1 MTEVLNRLEKT
12 LQKQVADEDLRV
24 ISNLVYTEEDIVT
37 IESEFKNLILGYSLN
52 SSANENK
59 AFRNSIEYLSEKY
72 PLCFALYLVWHGIVH
87 YKDNNF
93 WRIPL
98 ESLNLQD
105 DAKTQ
110 KLVGSSF
117 LNILDRF
124 DFERFKV
131 SEATHIFVTPI
142 LSHGKIPNEYLEQFF
157 EGFLSELDSS
167 IPDNTMINQSVTS
180 KLTTIRKSY
189 EASLRRDEIESK
201 ARLLEAEEVL
211 LRFVKQHWEIIERT
225 FIFSAE
231 HKHHKSFEEIL
242 NHGREY
248 YERLASF
255 SENQGIAKNLE
266 DQELHLKDRFSSLHS
281 SLITQVLG
289 DLRLCTEDKNC
300 FSDIVSRDPIRRA
313 ITGRNSSL
321 PDARRPYRK
330 KEFNE
335 KKPESGKQHGRN
347 LHKIFEILGEIKELS
362 LSKNNVKS
370 RKQAC
375 QQKMEMLLSKLEKD
389 SFIVIFLWRMLLQ
402 QITKIGQGDVEIGKQ
417 RLIEQFDLID
427 ELAKHGLTAQE
438 AVKICLS
445 VLDRQISEENLPN
458 LLSEVENEKKDLL
471 KELELVNN
479 SEHGVSSF
487 EYLNK
492 STKYF
497 LLLGGES
504 ASDFVSECIKLLM
517 NLKEG
522 KNITLDIE
530 TKVSRR
536 IVEQMQQW
544 WEDKTEDSRMKERQ
558 DGLNNKR
565 SSSSPVA
572 IRKLITPKRYYIK
585 TVKESKNPNTRNT
598 RIQYPYLSW
607 NPDAGSV
614 FITMPESR
622 LVHKGQRT
630 ARLVV
635 DTKEEKQTSMIDLRV
650 RGGTIFTIEK
660 TFALDRLASRITVS
674 LLFDDNVERV
684 WQANLMSD
692 AKPYLLFNNQGEL
705 IEDCPQDDNLYYL
718 LLPSG
723 CTFVDNQEKR
733 HLPARCKYEDF
744 SAFEISYDGR
754 GQYFIIGEDIER
766 EIFDNEP
773 FQRSKIVGSTNPHS
787 VANGYPVFIGPEAP
801 KIELYTSNIDEL
813 EKLSI
818 EFQGK
823 TIGYKDFRS
832 LFCEEEQYD
841 ADPSIL
847 PLEGL
852 IDGKYGDFTVTIR
865 HKKGHLHREQF
876 RYIPRLDLRFSEDF
890 FVPNSRIAEGKID
903 IDLDSGFFIHWNDE
917 SFGNASCKSSL
928 IFPTSIVSLDGQIRS
943 MNGTSID
950 FTIEIP
956 AIRWRKKNEA
966 EWRIRIEEIWHEEL
980 GEIEIL
986 LPAILENN
994 IEVSLEDT
1002 EQSQKLH
1009 FGNDRIVTVNLLEFS
1024 DTVRNEYKRDSLVL
1038 VLKAVNRTN
1047 GEQISVPLF
1056 CIRRK
1061 WKILDF
1067 KHEIM
1072 SLKGKNKS
1080 LTINWKEL
1088 GHPKN
1093 RVVTIWKKHGQSV
1106 QPMKKQA
1113 LEEGEESV
1121 SILLDSDV
1129 CSGKLIVAFL
1139 IDDGFLDVD
1148 YTYDDLENDLKFE
1161 IDFYNTG
1168 AVLEKMQK
1176 RGLSIT
1182 SFSGPNYRSVI
1193 TVHRFSSDEKMSIQN
1208 TKDHEVA
1215 GESEILFSGHIK
1227 KDFQG
1232 KGFDF
1237 GLCYFTIDMDSK
1249 KITMLVD
1256 KLGGDGAMYCPLCR
1270 RVFWDDI
1277 DEEHRKRHIMVD
1289 EASFELGDGEVV

>member
-650 RGGTIFTIEK
+650 
-660 TFALDRLASRITVS
+660 
-674 LLFDDNVERV
+674 
-684 WQANLMSD
+684 
-692 AKPYLLFNNQGEL
+692 
-705 IEDCPQDDNLYYL
+705 
-718 LLPSG
+718 
-723 CTFVDNQEKR
+723 
-733 HLPARCKYEDF
+733 
-744 SAFEISYDGR
+744 
-754 GQYFIIGEDIER
+754 
-766 EIFDNEP
+766 
-773 FQRSKIVGSTNPHS
+773 
-787 VANGYPVFIGPEAP
+787 
-801 KIELYTSNIDEL
+801 
-813 EKLSI
+813 
-818 EFQGK
+818 
-823 TIGYKDFRS
+823 
-832 LFCEEEQYD
+832 
-841 ADPSIL
+841 
-847 PLEGL
+847 
-852 IDGKYGDFTVTIR
+852 
-865 HKKGHLHREQF
+865 
-876 RYIPRLDLRFSEDF
+876 
-890 FVPNSRIAEGKID
+890 
-903 IDLDSGFFIHWNDE
+903 
-917 SFGNASCKSSL
+917 
-928 IFPTSIVSLDGQIRS
+928 
-943 MNGTSID
+943 
-950 FTIEIP
+950 
-956 AIRWRKKNEA
+956 
-966 EWRIRIEEIWHEEL
+966 
-980 GEIEIL
+980 
-986 LPAILENN
+986 
-994 IEVSLEDT
+994 
-1002 EQSQKLH
+1002 
-1009 FGNDRIVTVNLLEFS
+1009 
-1024 DTVRNEYKRDSLVL
+1024 
-1038 VLKAVNRTN
+1038 
-1047 GEQISVPLF
+1047 
-1056 CIRRK
+1056 
-1061 WKILDF
+1061 
-1067 KHEIM
+1067 
-1072 SLKGKNKS
+1072 
-1080 LTINWKEL
+1080 
-1088 GHPKN
+1088 
-1093 RVVTIWKKHGQSV
+1093 
-1106 QPMKKQA
+1106 
-1113 LEEGEESV
+1113 
-1121 SILLDSDV
+1121 
-1129 CSGKLIVAFL
+1129 
-1139 IDDGFLDVD
+1139 
-1148 YTYDDLENDLKFE
+1148 
-1161 IDFYNTG
+1161 
-1168 AVLEKMQK
+1168 
-1176 RGLSIT
+1176 
-1182 SFSGPNYRSVI
+1182 
-1193 TVHRFSSDEKMSIQN
+1193 
-1208 TKDHEVA
+1208 
-1215 GESEILFSGHIK
+1215 
-1227 KDFQG
+1227 
-1232 KGFDF
+1232 
-1237 GLCYFTIDMDSK
+1237 
-1249 KITMLVD
+1249 
-1256 KLGGDGAMYCPLCR
+1256 
-1270 RVFWDDI
+1270 
-1277 DEEHRKRHIMVD
+1277 
-1289 EASFELGDGEVV
+1289 